1 MLKGKNNM
9 IKEQLKKTGIGA
21 VKNQDTSENLAKIVY
36 LGIGS
41 NLGVRKEN
49 IEKAKFQIKENN
61 IRIIYVSKY
70 YETPSW
76 PNPNYPKYLN
86 IILKIECLHD
96 PVDLLNICKK
106 IEISLGRKKSKK
118 NSPRICDID
127 IIDFHGMKLNIKS
140 KLNLPHKRM
149 FKRNFVLIP
158 LFEVEKNWKHPSKK
172 LDIKTLISLLPVDDI
187 TSIKQI

>member
-1 MLKGKNNM
+1 M
-9 IKEQLKKTGIGA
+9 KKQDILE
-21 VKNQDTSENLAKIVY
+21 NQAKIVY

-41 NLGVRKEN
+41 NLGDRSEN
-49 IEKAKFQIKENN
+49 IEKAKFQLKENN
-61 IRIIYVSKY
+61 IRIISVSKY
-70 YETPSW
+70 YETSSW

-86 IILKIECLHD
+86 IILKIECYHD

-106 IEISLGRKKSKK
+106 IEINLGRKKLKK
-118 NSPRICDID
+118 NSPRVCDID

-149 FKRNFVLIP
+149 FRRNFVLIP
-158 LFEVEKNWKHPSKK
+158 LFEVEKNWKHPRKK